1 MNIFEIKKTKMLD
14 EATFGHKPQSIFL
27 VVLIFMLVFLIGN
40 TIQGVILAIPTAVY
54 AVSAIFSNEAFQAF
68 IEGVKNDTVTEE
80 GYEEVIEQV
89 TTEILASM
97 PAWLTVVNLFATAAT
112 IAAAI
117 FYCKK
122 FEKRPISSMGI
133 RKEGAFFE
141 YLIGVGIGT
150 LMMGLTYL
158 IAYLTGSVDISVSE
172 YISPIIILFFL
183 GFVVQG
189 ASEEILVRGYLMISL
204 ARDTKV
210 FVAILLSSLFFGL
223 MHLGNPNFG
232 VIGFINIILFGVFLG
247 IYVFKRGSLWGA
259 CAIHT
264 MWNFIQGNV
273 FGVSVSGLGIM
284 PSFFTTTVNEGKDL
298 ISGGAFGL
306 EGGIA
311 STCVLLLGILIVLLV
326 KTKESE
332 ASEFEPQVNIF

>member
-14 EATFGHKPQSIFL
+14 EATFGHKPQSLFI
-27 VVLIFMLVFLIGN
+27 VVLIFMLVFAIGN
-40 TIQGVILAIPTAVY
+40 TIQSLVVAIPSAIY
-54 AVSAIFSNEAFQAF
+54 AINAIFSNEAFQDL
-68 IEGVKNDTVTEE
+68 IEGVKNDTITGEEYADALEQLMTEVVA
-80 GYEEVIEQV
+80 GI
-89 TTEILASM
+89 
-97 PAWLTVVNLFATAAT
+97 PAWIFIISLFATVGT

-122 FEKRPISSMGI
+122 FEKRPISSLGI
-133 RKEGAFFE
+133 RKNGAVTE
-141 YLIGVGIGT
+141 YLLGAGIGT
-150 LMMGLTYL
+150 LMIGLVYL
-158 IAYLTGSVDISVSE
+158 VAYLTGTVEISVNE
-172 YISPIIILFFL
+172 YISPLIILFFL
-183 GFVVQG
+183 GYIIQG

-204 ARDTKV
+204 ARDTRI
-210 FVAILLSSLFFGL
+210 FVAIILSSLFFAL

-232 VIGFINIILFGVFLG
+232 LIAFINIILFGVFLG

-264 MWNFIQGNV
+264 MWNFVQGNV

-284 PSFFTTTVNEGKDL
+284 PSFFTTTVSDSKEF

-311 STCVLLLGILIVLLV
+311 STCVLLLGILVVLLI

-332 ASEFEPQVNIF
+332 VSDFEPQMNIF